1 MNSVDWKREIKIA
14 VLDIDGNTTKAG
26 LFKGGS
32 LIDVKEYDT
41 SANNHGEHIIESA
54 KQILH
59 GYGEVDGI
67 GISTAGQVDSEEGMI
82 LYANSN
88 IAGYTGTKLAE
99 ILKNEF
105 HVPVAVEN
113 DVNAAAIGEAYYGA
127 GIGFNDFI
135 CLTYGTGVGGAI
147 IVNGD
152 VYRGSSFSAGEVG
165 AIIVHPEDRNAKK
178 DMYSGCYEKYA
189 SATALIHKALE
200 ADGKLTDTE
209 KIFAAMNR
217 AAVRQAVDAWIKEAV
232 YGLTS
237 LIHIFN
243 PSCVILGGA
252 VMKQEYVFDE
262 VKRLVMEDI
271 MESYRHVM
279 ITQTALGDK
288 AGMFG
293 AAYMALKNLI

>member
-1 MNSVDWKREIKIA
+1 MNSVDWKKDIRIA
-14 VLDIDGNTTKAG
+14 VLDMDGNKIKAG
-26 LFKGGS
+26 LFKDGS
-32 LIDVKEYDT
+32 LIDVQEYDT
-41 SANNHGEHIIESA
+41 SLNNCGNHIVQNV
-54 KQILH
+54 KQILRV
-59 GYGEVDGI
+59 YGEMDGI
-67 GISTAGQVDSEEGMI
+67 GISTAGQVDSEAGVI

-88 IAGYTGTKLAE
+88 IIDYTGTKLAE
-99 ILKNEF
+99 ILADEF

-135 CLTYGTGVGGAI
+135 CLNYGTGVGGAI

-152 VYRGSSFSAGEVG
+152 VYRGGSFSAGEMG
-165 AIIVHPEDRNAKK
+165 AMILHPEDRNAKE

-189 SATALIHKALE
+189 SETALIRRALE
-200 ADGKLTDTE
+200 LDDSLTDTD
-209 KIFAAMNR
+209 KIFEAINR
-217 AAVRQAVDAWIKEAV
+217 TSVRQVIDEWMKETV

-252 VMKQEYVFDE
+252 VMKQEYVFDK
-262 VKRLVMEDI
+262 VKKLVMEDI

-279 ITQTALGDK
+279 ISQAALGDK

-293 AAYMALKNLI
+293 AAYMTLKKLF